1 MMILID
7 FSQIAHACTIE
18 YLLMTKQKNADIAL
32 VRHMMLNTIRVN
44 VKKYKNDY
52 GEVVIAYDSD
62 TYWRK
67 EKFPHYKANRK
78 KARENS
84 QFNWQS
90 IFTCIDALR
99 KEFRQYLPYKVIE
112 VSGAEADDIIGCL
125 TYEQVLGTQVL
136 ILSGDKD
143 FFQLQ
148 SANANVT
155 QRSPFVKGDLK
166 DNVSPD
172 VILKDHIIR
181 GDTGDGIPNILSPDD
196 VFVSGGRQKPLH
208 TKKLVEWLT
217 KTPEE
222 FCVDGDM
229 LKNYKRNEE
238 LIDLRRIPSHI
249 KESILKAYAEANPP
263 SRSEFL
269 TYLVASGLKELTS
282 SVSDF

>member
-7 FSQIAHACTIE
+7 FSQIAYACTIE

-78 KARENS
+78 KSRENS

-249 KESILKAYAEANPP
+249 KESILQAYAEATPA